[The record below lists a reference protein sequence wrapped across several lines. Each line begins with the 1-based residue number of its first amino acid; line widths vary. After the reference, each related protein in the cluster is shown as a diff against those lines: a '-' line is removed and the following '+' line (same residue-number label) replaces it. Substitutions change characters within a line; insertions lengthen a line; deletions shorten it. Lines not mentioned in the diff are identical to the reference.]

1 MLVIEIW
8 VMQIGSGEVSV
19 RSFAQ
24 VVMDIVTDLNS
35 SSEFA
40 FWLRLSKFFLQ
51 AVAVNLCSSC

>member
-1 MLVIEIW
+1 MNQSIFHARPFLMLVIEIW

-19 RSFAQ
+19 TSLAQ

-40 FWLRLSKFFLQ
+40 F
-51 AVAVNLCSSC
+51 